1 MRGRAAKPRNILRML
16 PDWAGTHAPEMLQA
30 IHAACGCRDLGPGR
44 RMPGRPPPASE

>member
-16 PDWAGTHAPEMLQA
+16 PDWAAAHALEMPLA
-30 IHAACGCRDLGPGR
+30 IHAARGCRGLGPGR